1 MFNLDISK
9 FWKTLIRATVCGLF
23 MVSAVAA
30 QEWPSESNPE
40 WEELLLAGKEDGELV
55 LIGDPALGGVFV
67 EQFEADT
74 GISVQFISAGRREGR
89 VRYYRE
95 IESGNPTIDIYFGG
109 SSLMALVAKN
119 LLVPIG
125 EKLVL
130 PEVLNSENWREGK
143 IPFVDNA
150 GVYLPLSSQY
160 VSGKVLINTDV
171 IDVDDIHTW
180 DDLLSPEYSGKIAS
194 HDPRGSGGG
203 QILAVYLDDQ
213 KGDEYLEAL
222 YNGQNVEFSTDYRQ
236 ITDWVARGT
245 YPIGLSAVP
254 RDIDK
259 YRAQGLTNLSV
270 ITMEDSPGYLVGG
283 SAALSVPINSPN
295 PNAAAVFANWF
306 LSKHAQEIYAA
317 QFRLP
322 SDRVDVQ
329 TNTWPEY
336 IVPVAG
342 TNYVNFYTED
352 FRTEMRENILPRVKA
367 IVGDN

>member
-9 FWKTLIRATVCGLF
+9 FGKTLIGATLSGLI
-23 MVSAVAA
+23 AVGSSAA
-30 QEWPSESNPE
+30 QEWPSETNPE

-55 LIGDPALGGVFV
+55 LLGNPALGGAFV

-89 VRYYRE
+89 VRYFRE

-109 SSLMALVAKN
+109 NSLMALVEKE

-150 GVYLPLSSQY
+150 GVYLPLPSQY
-160 VSGKVLINTDV
+160 VSGKILINTDL
-171 IDVDDIHTW
+171 IDVDAIHTW
-180 DDLLSPEYSGKIAS
+180 DDLLSQEYLGKIAS
-194 HDPRGSGGG
+194 HDPRAVGGG
-203 QILAVYLDDQ
+203 QTLAVYLGEQ
-213 KGDEYLEAL
+213 KGDGYLEAL
-222 YNGQNVEFSTDYRQ
+222 FNGQEVEYSTDYRQ

-270 ITMEDSPGYLVGG
+270 ISLEDSPGYLVGG
-283 SAALSVPINSPN
+283 SAVLSVPINSPN

-306 LSKHAQEIYAA
+306 LSKHAQEIYSA
-317 QFRLP
+317 QFKLP

-336 IVPVAG
+336 IVPEAG
-342 TNYVNFYTED
+342 INYVNFYTED
-352 FRTEMRENILPRVKA
+352 LRNEMRESILPRVKA
-367 IVGDN
+367 IVGEN